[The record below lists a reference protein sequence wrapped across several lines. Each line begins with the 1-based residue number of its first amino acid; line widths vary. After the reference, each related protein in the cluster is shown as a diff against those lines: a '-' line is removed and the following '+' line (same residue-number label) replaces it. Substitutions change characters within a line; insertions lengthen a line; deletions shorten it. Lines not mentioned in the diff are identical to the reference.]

1 MQNEE
6 AVRGKV
12 VMDMGCGTAVLA
24 ILAAKMKAARVYN
37 ALGEVEKAQVALK
50 KIVENYASSAQAL
63 EAQKMIR

>member
-1 MQNEE
+1 
-6 AVRGKV
+6 
-12 VMDMGCGTAVLA
+12 
-24 ILAAKMKAARVYN
+24 MKAARVYN